1 MVKLSRWSCAFI
13 LALSLS
19 GLALATPMA
28 KEKDGDAQKVDSG
41 SFGVFM
47 NGRRVGTETFSITQN
62 ANGSV
67 IQSEFKTEGSS
78 GQATQN
84 SELQLTGTGEIRRY
98 EWKEQS
104 PGKAQSVVIPN
115 DQYLTQK
122 WSAGPQDKEQ
132 EQPYLLPTGT
142 PILDD
147 YFFVHREVLAWRYLA
162 LACPQA
168 KADPCQRMQFGT
180 LNPRQHTSA
189 SVSMAYLGPETV
201 SKGDTKQ
208 KLHKMELKYDGGS
221 WEIWLDEKFKVVRI
235 SIPSEKTE
243 VIRDEVGAPPR

>member
-1 MVKLSRWSCAFI
+1 MKLSRWLLAFI
-13 LALSLS
+13 PVLILP
-19 GLALATPMA
+19 GIALATPL
-28 KEKDGDAQKVDSG
+28 EKGKATEGQKVDSG

-67 IQSEFKTEGSS
+67 IQSEFKAEGSA
-78 GQATQN
+78 GQAAQS
-84 SELQLTGTGEIRRY
+84 SELQLTVSGEIRRY
-98 EWKEQS
+98 DWKEQS

-115 DQYLTQK
+115 DQFLMQK

-132 EQPYLLPTGT
+132 EQPYLLPAGT

-147 YFFVHREVLAWRYLA
+147 YFFVHREVLVWRYLA
-162 LACPQA
+162 LACPPA

-201 SKGDTKQ
+201 AKGDTKQ

-235 SIPSEKTE
+235 SIPSENTE
-243 VIRDEVGAPPR
+243 VVRD

>member
-1 MVKLSRWSCAFI
+1 VKCFRWSCALM

-19 GLALATPMA
+19 GIALA
-28 KEKDGDAQKVDSG
+28 KEKGGEGQKVDSG

-67 IQSEFKTEGSS
+67 IRSEFKTEGSS
-78 GQATQN
+78 GQAVQN

-104 PGKAQSVVIPN
+104 PGKAQSVVVPN
-115 DQYLTQK
+115 DQFVTQK

-132 EQPYLLPTGT
+132 EQPYLLPTAT
-142 PILDD
+142 SILDD
-147 YFFVHREVLAWRYLA
+147 YFFVHREVLAWKYLA
-162 LACPQA
+162 SACRTEKGQVQCPLKQ
-168 KADPCQRMQFGT
+168 KAQFGT
-180 LNPRQHTSA
+180 MNPRQHSSA
-189 SVSMAYLGPETV
+189 PATMEFMGREKVTV
-201 SKGDTKQ
+201 GNAEKELSK
-208 KLHKMELKYDGGS
+208 LELKSETGS
-221 WEIWLDEKFKVVRI
+221 WLIWFDDQFKVLRI

-243 VIRDEVGAPPR
+243 VVRD